1 MRLKG
6 LVGALLI
13 FLRPLPSV
21 SLSNYGDDNGS
32 TIRSMFRS
40 LVWDLSQTIW
50 SDGHIS
56 LYRSRS
62 TRYDMALSQGS
73 VLIIRAHQSA
83 H

>member
-1 MRLKG
+1 M

-40 LVWDLSQTIW
+40 LVWDLSQTI
-50 SDGHIS
+50 
-56 LYRSRS
+56 
-62 TRYDMALSQGS
+62 YDDLPNPVHYMVRWPYLT
-73 VLIIRAHQSA
+73 L
-83 H
+83 